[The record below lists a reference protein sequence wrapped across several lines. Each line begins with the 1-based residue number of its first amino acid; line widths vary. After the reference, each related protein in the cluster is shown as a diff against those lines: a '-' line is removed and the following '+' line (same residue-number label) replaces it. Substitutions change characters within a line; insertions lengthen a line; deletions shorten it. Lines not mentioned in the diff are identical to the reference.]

1 MKVYTINREQ
11 FLPITLEEAWAF
23 FSAPENLKKITPPHM
38 GFHILSISGGARMY
52 AGQII
57 RYKVN
62 VLPMMTM
69 HWVTEITHVRE
80 PFFFVDEQRVGPYT
94 LWHHQHHF
102 EEVPRG
108 VMIIDEVNYAIPFGM
123 LGRLANQLF
132 VQREVNSI
140 FDYRHKILEGMF
152 STPNNF
158 VVKKS
163 A

>member
-1 MKVYTINREQ
+1 MKVYTIYRKQ
-11 FLPITLEEAWAF
+11 FLPITLEDAWAF
-23 FSAPENLKKITPPHM
+23 FSAPDNLRKITPPHM
-38 GFHILSISGGARMY
+38 GFQILSISGGRRMF

-62 VLPMMTM
+62 VLPMMKM

-80 PFFFVDEQRVGPYT
+80 PFFFVDEQRVGPYA

-102 EEVPRG
+102 EEVPGG

-123 LGRLANQLF
+123 LGRLANRLF
-132 VQREVNSI
+132 VQREVSTI
-140 FDYRHKILEGMF
+140 FDYRRKILEGMF
-152 STPNNF
+152 SAPNNF

>member
-1 MKVYTINREQ
+1 MKVYTIYREQ
-11 FLPITLEEAWAF
+11 FLPITLEEAWSF
-23 FSAPENLKKITPPHM
+23 FSSPDNLRKITPPHM
-38 GFHILSISGGARMY
+38 GFNILSISGGGRMY

-57 RYKVN
+57 RYKVK
-62 VLPMMTM
+62 VLPMMAM

-80 PFFFVDEQRVGPYT
+80 PFFFVDEQRVGPYA

-102 EEVPRG
+102 EEVPGG
-108 VMIIDEVNYAIPFGM
+108 VMIIDEVHYAIPFGM
-123 LGRLANQLF
+123 LGRLANRLF

-140 FDYRHKILEGMF
+140 FDYRHKTLEGMF
-152 STPNNF
+152 SAPNNF